1 MSSSAQQPV
10 SGQTGSGQAGS
21 AKTNGAARNANGP
34 IHGSDALAAAT
45 IAPIQSGMIVGL
57 GTGRTSK
64 RVIHALGER
73 VRSENLKVTLV
84 STSEDTTKF
93 AQSIGLSISEFAD
106 MERVDYLFDGADEV
120 DPECRVLKGAGG
132 AMTRERMV
140 AWAADRCV
148 YMVDQ
153 SKLVDRLG
161 QNHSLAIAIMFF
173 GYASIRARLREMGL
187 TGVCRREIDGKPFIT
202 DNGNIIIDVTL
213 EAERDMEGLARE
225 LNDTPGVIDHG
236 LFLDEA
242 DEILVDRAGEI
253 ERVTRR
259 RG

>member
-1 MSSSAQQPV
+1 VQPAAP
-10 SGQTGSGQAGS
+10 GTG
-21 AKTNGAARNANGP
+21 T
-34 IHGSDALAAAT
+34 DALALAT
-45 IAPIQSGMIVGL
+45 IAPIRSGMVVGL

-64 RVIHALGER
+64 RVIRALAER
-73 VRSENLKVTLV
+73 IRGENLDVHLV
-84 STSEDTTKF
+84 STSEDSTRC
-93 AQSIGLSISEFAD
+93 AQSLGLAVGEFSD
-106 MERVDYLFDGADEV
+106 IERVDYLFDGADEV

-161 QNHSLAIAIMFF
+161 QNHSLAIAILFF
-173 GYASIRARLREMGL
+173 GYASVRARLREMGL

-202 DNGNIIIDVTL
+202 DNGNVIIDVTL
-213 EAERDMEGLARE
+213 EDGRDIEELARE

-242 DEILVDRAGEI
+242 DEILVDRDGEI
-253 ERVTRR
+253 ERITRQ

>member
-1 MSSSAQQPV
+1 
-10 SGQTGSGQAGS
+10 
-21 AKTNGAARNANGP
+21 
-34 IHGSDALAAAT
+34 
-45 IAPIQSGMIVGL
+45 MIVGL

-64 RVIHALGER
+64 RVIRALADR
-73 VRSENLKVTLV
+73 VRAENLKLTLV
-84 STSEDTTKF
+84 STSEDSTRA
-93 AQSIGLSISEFAD
+93 AQGLGLKVGEFAD
-106 MERVDYLFDGADEV
+106 IERVDYLFDGADEV
-120 DPECRVLKGAGG
+120 DPDCRVLKGAGG

-140 AWAADRCV
+140 AWASDRCV

-153 SKLVDRLG
+153 SKLVERLG

-173 GYASIRARLREMGL
+173 GYASIRSRLREMGL

-213 EAERDMEGLARE
+213 EGERDMESLARE

-242 DEILVDRAGEI
+242 DEILVDRDGEI
-253 ERVTRR
+253 ERITRQ

>member
-1 MSSSAQQPV
+1 MSSPAPQPAP
-10 SGQTGSGQAGS
+10 QAVDS
-21 AKTNGAARNANGP
+21 L
-34 IHGSDALAAAT
+34 ALAT

-64 RVIHALGER
+64 RVIRALADRIRAEK
-73 VRSENLKVTLV
+73 LKLTLV
-84 STSEDTTKF
+84 STSEDSTRC
-93 AQSIGLSISEFAD
+93 AQSLGLRVDEFAD

-140 AWAADRCV
+140 AWASERSV
-148 YMVDQ
+148 YMVDR
-153 SKLVDRLG
+153 SKLVDHLG

-173 GYASIRARLREMGL
+173 GYASIRSRLREMGL

-213 EAERDMEGLARE
+213 DDERDIESLARE

-242 DEILVDRAGEI
+242 DEVLVDRNGEI
-253 ERVTRR
+253 ERITRQR
-259 RG
+259 D

>member
-1 MSSSAQQPV
+1 MV
-10 SGQTGSGQAGS
+10 
-21 AKTNGAARNANGP
+21 
-34 IHGSDALAAAT
+34 
-45 IAPIQSGMIVGL
+45 VGL

-64 RVIHALGER
+64 RVIRALADR
-73 VRSENLKVTLV
+73 VKAEGLDLTLV
-84 STSEDTTKF
+84 ATSEDSSRHAT
-93 AQSIGLSISEFAD
+93 SLGLKISEFSD
-106 MERVDYLFDGADEV
+106 FERVDYLFDGADEV

-140 AWAADRCV
+140 AWASDRCV

-153 SKLVDRLG
+153 SKLVERLG

-173 GYASIRARLREMGL
+173 GYASIRSRLREMGL

-202 DNGNIIIDVTL
+202 DNGNVIIDVTL
-213 EAERDMEGLARE
+213 DDGRDMEGLARE

-242 DEILVDRAGEI
+242 DEILVDRDGVI
-253 ERVTRR
+253 ERITRQ

>member
-1 MSSSAQQPV
+1 MSSQAPQPAPQQAV
-10 SGQTGSGQAGS
+10 
-21 AKTNGAARNANGP
+21 
-34 IHGSDALAAAT
+34 DALAAAT

-64 RVIHALGER
+64 RVIRALAER
-73 VRSENLKVTLV
+73 IRAENLGVKLV
-84 STSEDTTKF
+84 STSEDSTRY
-93 AQSIGLSISEFAD
+93 AHGLGLHVAEFSD
-106 MERVDYLFDGADEV
+106 VERVDYLFDGADEV

-153 SKLVDRLG
+153 TKLVERLG

-173 GYASIRARLREMGL
+173 GFASIRARLREVGL

-213 EAERDMEGLARE
+213 EGERDLEDLARE

-242 DEILVDRAGEI
+242 DEILVDRDGEI
-253 ERVTRR
+253 ERITRQ